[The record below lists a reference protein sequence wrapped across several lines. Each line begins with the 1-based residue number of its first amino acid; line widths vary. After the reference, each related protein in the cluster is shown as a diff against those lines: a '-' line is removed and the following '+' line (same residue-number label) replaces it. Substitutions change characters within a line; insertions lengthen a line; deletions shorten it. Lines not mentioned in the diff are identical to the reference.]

1 LALPL
6 PFPIGIYEKA
16 LKPLALPAM
25 FADAVRAGYDTFEIS
40 LDESDY
46 RLARLDWSAAE
57 MRETRRAAEESGIR
71 LYSACFSGHRKYALG
86 SADPV
91 TTRRA
96 MDLMRKGLNFCVETG
111 IRVLQLTGSDV
122 YYEASSEESARRYAE
137 NVARGAEMAGDLGVM
152 LAIEPVDKHI
162 RSIRQALDIVREVNS
177 PWLQV
182 CPDAANLLVEGFDPL
197 AELEAGRG
205 HLVGL
210 HIRDALPGTSYNL
223 PWGSGTL
230 DFEAVLRTLQK
241 INFHA
246 PVLIEYWYIDEV
258 DYLERA
264 AWAREFLID
273 KIAQAGL
280 A

>member
-1 LALPL
+1 
-6 PFPIGIYEKA
+6 
-16 LKPLALPAM
+16 M
-25 FADAVRAGYDTFEIS
+25 
-40 LDESDY
+40 
-46 RLARLDWSAAE
+46 
-57 MRETRRAAEESGIR
+57 
-71 LYSACFSGHRKYALG
+71 
-86 SADPV
+86 
-91 TTRRA
+91 
-96 MDLMRKGLNFCVETG
+96 
-111 IRVLQLTGSDV
+111 
-122 YYEASSEESARRYAE
+122 
-137 NVARGAEMAGDLGVM
+137 
-152 LAIEPVDKHI
+152 
-162 RSIRQALDIVREVNS
+162 REVNS

-182 CPDAANLLVEGFDPL
+182 YPDAANLLVEGFDPL

-230 DFEAVLRTLQK
+230 DFVAVLRTLQK

-264 AWAREFLID
+264 ARARKFLID